1 MYRDQDREIDAKK
14 TKEMISNR
22 NRIFCT

>member
-1 MYRDQDREIDAKK
+1 MYRDQGREIDAKK